1 MSYTGNL
8 PDFVKKYLQI
18 EKKDFKVFDGFVK
31 VFTFA
36 IYILSL

>member
-1 MSYTGNL
+1 MSYTETCPILLRNIL
-8 PDFVKKYLQI
+8 NQ
-18 EKKDFKVFDGFVK
+18 KKDFKVFDGFVK